1 MIKEIKPIVAYPF
14 DAQDIPFFCALS
26 SALLPALDYT
36 EETPYFCMP
45 NERFCNHC
53 GGCNKTTLQ
62 KHHLG
67 LYHVYQTF
75 TGVSLGWEW
84 PEHDSPYQVI
94 PDWEPGWRWPDA
106 FMDFIFGYAGLSWK
120 RLQKGASKEEVFA
133 AIQSSIDAGIPAL
146 LRLGMDWRVA
156 TGYGDNAELFG
167 LGYKLGGAAAM
178 PEWFASFEDAVLIT
192 GRVPQKVA
200 VHDVLERMIQTLS
213 HPAHARLEAD
223 LMAKIDGV
231 TPANA
236 RETAEWLLGKVGFP
250 IEARWHAAES
260 GLPGL
265 CGNEGKNH
273 AAWDKAFGM
282 LRQYIFDDFPD
293 STHGT
298 CWKIWAQLGVG
309 PKTNYKLPEDAA
321 DRLLKPETQAELK
334 RMFAIVLEND
344 RVVLGLLRETNQL
357 VR

>member
-26 SALLPALDYT
+26 SALLPALGYT

-84 PEHDSPYQVI
+84 PENDSPYRVI
-94 PDWEPGWRWPDA
+94 PCWEQGWRWPDE
-106 FMDFIFGYAGLSWK
+106 FLGFIFGYAGLSWK
-120 RLQKGASKEEVFA
+120 RLRKGTAQGQVFSA
-133 AIQSSIDAGIPAL
+133 VTDSIDAGYPVL
-146 LRLGMDWRVA
+146 LHLGMDWLVI
-156 TGYGDNAELFG
+156 TGYGDKTELIG
-167 LGYKLGGAAAM
+167 LGYKLGEAAVVSD
-178 PEWFASFEDAVLIT
+178 WVDSFEDAVIIT
-192 GRVPQKVA
+192 GRAAQTVA
-200 VHDVLERMIQTLS
+200 VGDILERMIETLA
-213 HPAHARLEAD
+213 HPAHAKLEKD
-223 LMAKIDGV
+223 LMAKIDAI
-231 TPANA
+231 TPENV
-236 RETAEWLLGKVGFP
+236 RETAEWLLAKANFP

-265 CGNEGKNH
+265 CSNGGKNQ

-282 LRQYIFDDFPD
+282 LRQYIFDDEPNN
-293 STHGT
+293 THGI
-298 CWKIWAQLGVG
+298 CWKIWKQLGVG
-309 PKTNYKLPEDAA
+309 TETNYKLPENTAEL
-321 DRLLKPETQAELK
+321 LLKPETQAELK
-334 RMFAIVLEND
+334 RLFAIVFEND
-344 RVVLGLLRETNQL
+344 RVVLGLLRETKRL
-357 VR
+357 F